1 MTKRTPPCSPEVRGR
16 AVRMVPDHQGEPG
29 WQNAA
34 IRSIA
39 AMIAFIDAQRADP
52 GRRSARARHDDDRR
66 VGSRGVVE
74 ENVQAHGAPGPASA
88 RPRGEQGGPPHDPQQ
103 GAVPAGPGQP
113 PQAPPNAR
121 WAADLTAAC
130 PRAGKPDPGDNALA
144 ETLHGLHK
152 TGVIGQEGPWRSVG
166 AVELAILEGVDGF
179 NNRRL
184 LEPLGNMPPAAV
196 EARYQAQAERPS
208 RRDPDQTA
216 PGILGAVQQ
225 DQRRAWR

>member
-88 RPRGEQGGPPHDPQQ
+88 RPRGEQGGPPHDPRQ

-152 TGVIGQEGPWRSVG
+152 TGVIGRRS
-166 AVELAILEGVDGF
+166 LAQ
-179 NNRRL
+179 RRGRRVRH
-184 LEPLGNMPPAAV
+184 PRRGRRVQQSPAAGTPRQHA
-196 EARYQAQAERPS
+196 ARRGGSPL
-208 RRDPDQTA
+208 
-216 PGILGAVQQ
+216 PGAG
-225 DQRRAWR
+225 RAAIAT

>member
-52 GRRSARARHDDDRR
+52 GRHSARARHDDDRR

-88 RPRGEQGGPPHDPQQ
+88 RPRGEQGGPPHDPRQ

-130 PRAGKPDPGDNALA
+130 PPAGKAGPG
-144 ETLHGLHK
+144 
-152 TGVIGQEGPWRSVG
+152 GQ
-166 AVELAILEGVDGF
+166 
-179 NNRRL
+179 
-184 LEPLGNMPPAAV
+184 
-196 EARYQAQAERPS
+196 RP
-208 RRDPDQTA
+208 RRDPPWPPQDRGDRARRSLAQRRGRRA
-216 PGILGAVQQ
+216 RHPRRGRRVQQ
-225 DQRRAWR
+225 SPAAGTPRQHAARRGGSPLPGAGRAAIAT

>member
-29 WQNAA
+29 RQNAA

-74 ENVQAHGAPGPASA
+74 ENVQAHGVREVRHQLGRAGSRVVRPTIRDRAAPCPRDRVN
-88 RPRGEQGGPPHDPQQ
+88 RPRH
-103 GAVPAGPGQP
+103 
-113 PQAPPNAR
+113 PPNAR

-152 TGVIGQEGPWRSVG
+152 TGVIGRRS
-166 AVELAILEGVDGF
+166 LAQ
-179 NNRRL
+179 RRGRRVRH
-184 LEPLGNMPPAAV
+184 PRRGRRVQQSPAAGTPRQHA
-196 EARYQAQAERPS
+196 ARRGGSPL
-208 RRDPDQTA
+208 
-216 PGILGAVQQ
+216 PGAG
-225 DQRRAWR
+225 RAAIAT